1 MTLYLRN
8 LSNGPIYYISFYYK
22 GKRYKISTG
31 TRELKLARKIYA
43 EIQKKVVLGVF
54 NLNEYEEKN
63 ITLSEYYEIY
73 FQNVKGTKKESTI
86 TGEKIYYNT
95 FMRIVGDISLR
106 SLDLVTLERWRS
118 VRLSTVKPTTY
129 NIERAAL
136 SSIFSKAV
144 EYDYIKE
151 NLFRRIKEMKI
162 EERRLYWTMDEEQK
176 FFDKLEGYINTS
188 RGRNHR
194 ETYRLFK
201 AFVIFQLDTG
211 MRREETLTLK
221 WEQID
226 FRRGIIMV
234 EKTKGKTRREIPMTN
249 RVNDIVHFLGDTLFH
264 KLTNDQVSKKFSF
277 VAKKAGLFGFKQHSL
292 RHTFATRLLA
302 IGVDISIVSKLLG
315 HANIDTTM
323 IYAKA
328 TTEVLRNAI
337 DALNSFNSMDRKMD
351 NGPILV
357 PRISKQQK
365 LLEY

>member
-1 MTLYLRN
+1 
-8 LSNGPIYYISFYYK
+8 
-22 GKRYKISTG
+22 
-31 TRELKLARKIYA
+31 
-43 EIQKKVVLGVF
+43 
-54 NLNEYEEKN
+54 
-63 ITLSEYYEIY
+63 
-73 FQNVKGTKKESTI
+73 
-86 TGEKIYYNT
+86 
-95 FMRIVGDISLR
+95 MRILGDIPLP

-144 EYDYIKE
+144 EYGYIKE

-162 EERRLYWTMDEEQK
+162 EERRLYWTIDEEQK
-176 FFDKLEGYINTS
+176 FFNKLEEYINTS
-188 RGRNHR
+188 RSRNNR
-194 ETYRLFK
+194 QTYRLFK
-201 AFVIFQLDTG
+201 DFVIFQLDTG

-221 WEQID
+221 WGQID

-249 RVNDIVHFLGDTLFH
+249 RVKEIVHSLGEMLFH
-264 KLTNDQVSKKFSF
+264 NLSNNQVSKKFSF
-277 VAKKAGLFGFKQHSL
+277 IAGKAGLSGFKQHSL

-328 TTEVLRNAI
+328 TAEVLRNAI
-337 DALNSFNSMDRKMD
+337 DALNSFNSMNQKADS
-351 NGPILV
+351 GPILV
-357 PRISKQQK
+357 PRILHETK
-365 LLEY
+365 LLEN